1 MNVTTICLTI
11 ALVVFVLAKRIRG
24 QAVPTPRKLLLLPLV
39 VSLLGVQNVSHAKT
53 NAVDVAVV
61 VAGAAISFALGLLR
75 GRMDRLTTVNGS
87 PWMSW
92 STASVVILV
101 VNVVAK
107 LALDAGGVLAGGTS
121 AALSSSILL
130 SLGLTLLGEAVM
142 IWLRT
147 DTSLTGAMRS
157 ARHHGGIV
165 RGSGGPT
172 GRRPLG

>member
-1 MNVTTICLTI
+1 MNVTTICITI

-24 QAVPTPRKLLLLPLV
+24 QAVPTPKKLLLLPLV
-39 VSLLGVQNVSHAKT
+39 VSLLGVQNVSHAKGNT
-53 NAVDVAVV
+53 ADVAVV
-61 VAGAAISFALGLLR
+61 VAGAVISFALGLLQ

-92 STASVVILV
+92 GTASVVILV

-130 SLGLTLLGEAVM
+130 SLGLTLLGEAAM

-147 DTSLTGAMRS
+147 DPALTGAMGS
-157 ARHHGGIV
+157 ARSYGGSV
-165 RGSGGPT
+165 HGSGGPF
-172 GRRPLG
+172 GRPPLG